1 MRKQSLFYWTISLLS
16 ALLLLFLIAP
26 LIKLLFG
33 SALVSWNP
41 LYNDAEVWDSIF
53 RTLVFSFVATFA
65 FSFGAIPLAYLL
77 AKKTFRFK
85 RLIIS
90 LIDIPLVIPHSAA
103 GIALLTVFSE
113 GSLLSKTGLRIV
125 DSWLGICLAMA
136 YVSLPL
142 LIQSAR
148 EGFRQIPDN
157 VEKSALSLGAS
168 PVKVFFYISL
178 PLAWRHIVTGYIM
191 MFARGMSE
199 FGAIVII
206 AYYPMTSSVLLFER
220 MNQFGLSYVQPIAAV
235 IVIVSL
241 AVFVLLRTIAHNKE

>member
-1 MRKQSLFYWTISLLS
+1 
-16 ALLLLFLIAP
+16 
-26 LIKLLFG
+26 
-33 SALVSWNP
+33 
-41 LYNDAEVWDSIF
+41 
-53 RTLVFSFVATFA
+53 
-65 FSFGAIPLAYLL
+65 
-77 AKKTFRFK
+77 
-85 RLIIS
+85 
-90 LIDIPLVIPHSAA
+90 
-103 GIALLTVFSE
+103 LLTVFSE
-113 GSLLSKTGLRIV
+113 GSLLSKTGLKIV

-168 PVKVFFYISL
+168 PVKVFLYISL

-220 MNQFGLSYVQPIAAV
+220 MNQFGLSYVQPIAAI

-241 AVFVLLRTIAHNKE
+241 AVFVLLRTIAHKKE